1 LIHKEATVG
10 RAVKQALIATVL
22 SGALAAL
29 TGCMSVA
36 PKAEPTLTT
45 TKHRPKLVRTTS
57 TPKIGQQKKV
67 TAKKVIK
74 PVEGSTVSP
83 PVVPTAG
90 GGSGAGGS
98 GGGSS
103 GGGSSGGGGWGG

>member
-1 LIHKEATVG
+1 MG
-10 RAVKQALIATVL
+10 RAVKQALIAAVL

-36 PKAEPTLTT
+36 PKAEPTVTT

-74 PVEGSTVSP
+74 PVEETA
-83 PVVPTAG
+83 PVVVPPLG
-90 GGSGAGGS
+90 GGSNGG
-98 GGGSS
+98 
-103 GGGSSGGGGWGG
+103 GGGGWG

>member
-1 LIHKEATVG
+1 M
-10 RAVKQALIATVL
+10 KQALIAAVL

-36 PKAEPTLTT
+36 PKAEPTVTT

-74 PVEGSTVSP
+74 PVEETA
-83 PVVPTAG
+83 PVVVPPLG
-90 GGSGAGGS
+90 GGSNGG
-98 GGGSS
+98 
-103 GGGSSGGGGWGG
+103 GGGGWG

>member
-1 LIHKEATVG
+1 MG

-22 SGALAAL
+22 LGVLAAL

-74 PVEGSTVSP
+74 PVGETT
-83 PVVPTAG
+83 PVVVPPLG
-90 GGSGAGGS
+90 G
-98 GGGSS
+98 
-103 GGGSSGGGGWGG
+103 GGGSSGGGGGWG

>member
-1 LIHKEATVG
+1 MG

-29 TGCMSVA
+29 TGCMSA
-36 PKAEPTLTT
+36 PPKAEPTVTT
-45 TKHRPKLVRTTS
+45 TKHKTKLVRTTS

-74 PVEGSTVSP
+74 PVEEP
-83 PVVPTAG
+83 APVVVPALG
-90 GGSGAGGS
+90 GGSGGSGGTGGSGGSGGS
-98 GGGSS
+98 GGG
-103 GGGSSGGGGWGG
+103 GGGWG

>member
-1 LIHKEATVG
+1 MIHKEAMVG

-29 TGCMSVA
+29 TGCMSVP
-36 PKAEPTLTT
+36 PKAEPTVTT
-45 TKHRPKLVRTTS
+45 TKHKPKLVRTTS

-74 PVEGSTVSP
+74 PVEESV
-83 PVVPTAG
+83 PVVVPPLGGGT
-90 GGSGAGGS
+90 GGSGTGGT
-98 GGGSS
+98 GGT
-103 GGGSSGGGGWGG
+103 GGWG